1 MFSQVGHVLEKASGE
16 LFYTAL
22 TKVEM
27 LLGKNAIDGRLAMQY
42 AVSLVSAEEV
52 YAFVNIVFYA
62 IYIMLLHVL

>member
-1 MFSQVGHVLEKASGE
+1 MLSQVGHVLERASGE

-42 AVSLVSAEEV
+42 AVSLVGAEEV
-52 YAFVNIVFYA
+52 YALVK
-62 IYIMLLHVL
+62 H